1 MRQQK
6 TVDSILLIRIDVHL
20 AMFTIE
26 LKLELASIVQSE
38 EERFAPVG
46 LLVLLF
52 ACSQFIVYA
61 MATLHKQWFVEM
73 FL

>member
-1 MRQQK
+1 
-6 TVDSILLIRIDVHL
+6 
-20 AMFTIE
+20 MFTIE
-26 LKLELASIVQSE
+26 LKLELTSIVQSE

-52 ACSQFIVYA
+52 ACSQFIAYA